1 MEKEKR
7 KLSKGEE
14 KRKKLYEEKKKELI
28 EQGYEE
34 KDLTISVDMQILWRL
49 YWGYL

>member
-14 KRKKLYEEKKKELI
+14 KRTKLYEEEKKELI
-28 EQGYEE
+28 EQG
-34 KDLTISVDMQILWRL
+34 
-49 YWGYL
+49 